1 MDVLFY
7 FWVLDKKS
15 KMDGEKSNDVT
26 NSIKPRSLKFLLD
39 EPFASSYTTKY
50 EPINRKGFFQDLNE
64 LVVAQLS
71 CGGEATGTS
80 IKT

>member
-1 MDVLFY
+1 LFY
-7 FWVLDKKS
+7 FWLLDKKS

-26 NSIKPRSLKFLLD
+26 NSIKPRNLKFFLD
-39 EPFASSYTTKY
+39 ELFLASYSANY
-50 EPINRKGFFQDLNE
+50 EPIDRKRFSQDLNE

>member
-26 NSIKPRSLKFLLD
+26 NSIKPRRLKFYLD
-39 EPFASSYTTKY
+39 ELFLASYSVNY
-50 EPINRKGFFQDLNE
+50 EPIDRKGFSQDLNE
-64 LVVAQLS
+64 LVVVELS
-71 CGGEATGTS
+71 CGGEATGNS